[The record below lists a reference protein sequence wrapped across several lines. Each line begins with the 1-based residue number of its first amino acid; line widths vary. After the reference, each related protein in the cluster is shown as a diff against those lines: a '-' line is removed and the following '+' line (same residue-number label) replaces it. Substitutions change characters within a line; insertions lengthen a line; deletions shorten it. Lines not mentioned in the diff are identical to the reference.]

1 MSIRLRPKESARGQ
15 GLVEFALVLPLLLL
29 LMFAVFDAGRAVIQY
44 SALTNAAR
52 EGARMAI
59 VNQDEGLIEERV
71 QDLAFTMEI
80 ANLGSIVSF
89 VRESDRSTCTPL
101 AVGCIA
107 VVEPQADWTP
117 ITPIVGNIIGPMTF
131 TARAEM
137 PIEFVCP
144 TSRIP
149 AYATSAGCPK
159 QP

>member
-1 MSIRLRPKESARGQ
+1 MESARGQ
-15 GLVEFALVLPLLLL
+15 GLVEFALVLPIILL
-29 LMFAVFDAGRAVIQY
+29 LMFAVFDAGRAVVQY

-59 VNQDEGLIEERV
+59 VNQDETLIEERI
-71 QDLAFTMEI
+71 QKLAFTMEI
-80 ANLGSIVSF
+80 ANPGSVVSF
-89 VRESDRSTCTPL
+89 VRESDPTELCDPI

-117 ITPIVGNIIGPMTF
+117 ITPLVGNVIGPMTF